1 MSVVKHFIEDSI
13 KKTEI
18 DEFLQN
24 EFERAGYGG
33 VSITK
38 TPLGTHLVIYTM
50 RPGLVIGRGG
60 ETIRALA
67 QVLEEKFQ
75 LPSPQISVAEI
86 EIPELNAYVV
96 ASRIASALKRGV
108 HYRRAGFWG
117 LTQTMEA
124 GALGAEIIISGKLRT
139 DRARYEKFR
148 TGYLPKSGEP
158 PRRYMR
164 KAELHVQLKPGI
176 LGVKVRLIPPDAQF
190 PDQVKVH
197 VIEEEESEPITET
210 TSMEEPIAA
219 KEKAPEPE
227 EKAPVKEKPAPPA
240 VEEKA
245 VTKEK
250 VAEPEAPKVEQKPV
264 AEKPAAKKKVKTEAA
279 KVAEEKKATKKKVS
293 KPETPAKA
301 KKPAEK
307 KAEPKATEAVVV
319 EKEKKTAKKKVSKP
333 KSPAKAKKASPKKKA
348 KTKEVAEEKEKAPK
362 KKTIKPKV
370 SAVKEEKPPKKKPAK
385 KKVTKPKASKVK
397 EKAAPKKKAAKAKTT
412 PAKEKKATKKKV
424 AKPKA
429 TSAKEKKEAEK

>member
-13 KKTEI
+13 KKKEI

-67 QVLEEKFQ
+67 TVLEEKFQ

-96 ASRIASALKRGV
+96 ASKIASALKRGV

-117 LTQTMEA
+117 ITQAMEA
-124 GALGAEIIISGKLRT
+124 GALGIEIVISGKLRT

-148 TGYLPKSGEP
+148 EGYLPKSGEP

-176 LGVKVRLIPPDAQF
+176 LGVKVSLLPPDAQF
-190 PDQVKVH
+190 PDKVQVY
-197 VIEEEESEPITET
+197 VIDEESEPKPERET
-210 TSMEEPIAA
+210 VEETAVT
-219 KEKAPEPE
+219 E
-227 EKAPVKEKPAPPA
+227 EKVVETEVSPVEETVEAPVPPA
-240 VEEKA
+240 VEKEVVAEKKVEEAKVPAAESKVAPEKKVEQEVAEKQASAEEKVVPQEKA
-245 VTKEK
+245 
-250 VAEPEAPKVEQKPV
+250 AEPEA
-264 AEKPAAKKKVKTEAA
+264 APAQ
-279 KVAEEKKATKKKVS
+279 EEKV
-293 KPETPAKA
+293 PE
-301 KKPAEK
+301 
-307 KAEPKATEAVVV
+307 
-319 EKEKKTAKKKVSKP
+319 
-333 KSPAKAKKASPKKKA
+333 
-348 KTKEVAEEKEKAPK
+348 
-362 KKTIKPKV
+362 
-370 SAVKEEKPPKKKPAK
+370 
-385 KKVTKPKASKVK
+385 
-397 EKAAPKKKAAKAKTT
+397 
-412 PAKEKKATKKKV
+412 KKV
-424 AKPKA
+424 AKTEAPS
-429 TSAKEKKEAEK
+429 TEEKKEAGE

>member
-67 QVLEEKFQ
+67 KVLEEKFE

-86 EIPELNAYVV
+86 EVPELNAYVV

-117 LTQTMEA
+117 LTQAMEA
-124 GALGAEIIISGKLRT
+124 GALGAEVIISGKLRT

-158 PRRYMR
+158 PRKYMR

-197 VIEEEESEPITET
+197 IIEEELEPITET
-210 TSMEEPIAA
+210 PIVEEPIVTE
-219 KEKAPEPE
+219 EKAPEPE
-227 EKAPVKEKPAPPA
+227 VLPSEETAVVKEKPTP
-240 VEEKA
+240 VE
-245 VTKEK
+245 
-250 VAEPEAPKVEQKPV
+250 
-264 AEKPAAKKKVKTEAA
+264 KKVVTEG
-279 KVAEEKKATKKKVS
+279 S
-293 KPETPAKA
+293 QG
-301 KKPAEK
+301 
-307 KAEPKATEAVVV
+307 
-319 EKEKKTAKKKVSKP
+319 
-333 KSPAKAKKASPKKKA
+333 
-348 KTKEVAEEKEKAPK
+348 
-362 KKTIKPKV
+362 
-370 SAVKEEKPPKKKPAK
+370 
-385 KKVTKPKASKVK
+385 
-397 EKAAPKKKAAKAKTT
+397 
-412 PAKEKKATKKKV
+412 
-424 AKPKA
+424 
-429 TSAKEKKEAEK
+429 